1 MPKLLVARGRGAG
14 AGLHGRPAAEPR
26 HHVGRGPLPLPE
38 LRTGR
43 PRLGDGDADLFE
55 LSEGTHTVSGTVFLP
70 SSRFLFAVR
79 GVFRTR
85 RVSYEECF
93 VRGVLRS
100 MRAAAIYTSHYP
112 FL

>member
-1 MPKLLVARGRGAG
+1 MLTFFR
-14 AGLHGRPAAEPR
+14 
-26 HHVGRGPLPLPE
+26 
-38 LRTGR
+38 
-43 PRLGDGDADLFE
+43 
-55 LSEGTHTVSGTVFLP
+55 SEGTHTLSGTVFLP

-93 VRGVLRS
+93 VRDVLRA

-112 FL
+112 FLYFSRNFGMLLLGCIEADVCK